1 MKNYLRQPYF
11 TYEHKN
17 LSDLMI
23 EMKKASVNIT
33 IVLDEYGAATGMI
46 TLEDLIEEI
55 VGDIRDEYDYDEEDP
70 LTAINENEYIVEG
83 QMNLDDFNDDLETNL
98 TSDDYDSVGGFIM
111 ERLDRMASVGD
122 TVETEEVTLVVE
134 QMEKNRI
141 EKIHV
146 YRKPCQ

>member
-1 MKNYLRQPYF
+1 
-11 TYEHKN
+11 
-17 LSDLMI
+17 
-23 EMKKASVNIT
+23 
-33 IVLDEYGAATGMI
+33 
-46 TLEDLIEEI
+46 
-55 VGDIRDEYDYDEEDP
+55 
-70 LTAINENEYIVEG
+70 
-83 QMNLDDFNDDLETNL
+83 
-98 TSDDYDSVGGFIM
+98 M